1 MWDLP
6 GPGLEPVSS
15 ALAGGFLNCATRE
28 VPDLFFFNHG
38 AAFRCTKAPPPYG
51 SEAHLG
57 HLIIFQMDESRKR
70 EGSRRFFWLPVMPL
84 NWDPNCKKRMG
95 SLGEEDELGLV
106 DGDQNRGC

>member
-1 MWDLP
+1 
-6 GPGLEPVSS
+6 
-15 ALAGGFLNCATRE
+15 
-28 VPDLFFFNHG
+28 
-38 AAFRCTKAPPPYG
+38 
-51 SEAHLG
+51 
-57 HLIIFQMDESRKR
+57 MDESRKR